1 MANAILKND
10 VIMAGIGGMGVLM
23 AGKLLAWAALEKHKY
38 VSWLPSY
45 GVEKRGGVCE
55 CTVIF
60 SNSEI
65 SSPLLDQAKTLIV
78 FAGSQLGTFES
89 RVNGNGIML
98 IDSADIKEEAK
109 RSDYKLIKI
118 PAVKTAH
125 EKGDSK
131 ISNLIMLG
139 AYIGATQVLSHE
151 LVQETVKKNLGKDD
165 VTKNRN
171 KEAIQLGIKLGSAA
185 MQ

>member
-1 MANAILKND
+1 MANVISKND
-10 VIMAGIGGMGVLM
+10 VIMAGVGGMGVLM
-23 AGKLLAWAALEKHKY
+23 AGKLLAWTALEKYKY

-60 SNSEI
+60 SDSEI

-78 FAGSQLGTFES
+78 FAGSQLGTFET

-98 IDSADIKEEAK
+98 IDSADIKDEPK

-118 PAVKTAH
+118 PAIKTAH
-125 EKGDSK
+125 EKGDAK

-139 AYIGATQVLSHE
+139 AYLGAAQVLSAE
-151 LVQETVKKNLGKDD
+151 LVQEVVRKNLGKNEA
-165 VTKNRN
+165 TISRN
-171 KEAIQLGIKLGSAA
+171 KEAIQLGIKLGAEA
-185 MQ
+185 V